1 MSLPWFKANTA
12 RALAWRDVRIGEG
25 RQATAAE
32 AYAELMALLVVGRL
46 QTMGL
51 STVATSLG
59 WTRGRLRRRLAEWGR
74 DVQQVNTTPPW
85 WRTPPGEVE
94 PTLSEGGVQQTDS
107 KRTPGEPSRARS
119 SLEEDS
125 DSEDSLSGKPD
136 DVSPARQVWLHWKQY
151 HPRAR
156 KLREADA
163 RKIRGRLAE
172 DDLETCLLVAD
183 WVHLA
188 PDAAYFRGENDQQTV
203 YTGCATLFKADKWSQ
218 RVDRAQRWDE
228 QGRPD
233 TSTPSKPRPVPPP
246 VTSMGRWEEERRLKR
261 EAYEREQAELME
273 RIRET
278 AKHDPEYAKMMGL
291 A

>member
-25 RQATAAE
+25 RQATEAE

-94 PTLSEGGVQQTDS
+94 PTSSASGVQQTDS

-119 SLEEDS
+119 SKEKEVEG
-125 DSEDSLSGKPD
+125 EDSLSGKPD
-136 DVSPARQVWLHWKQY
+136 EVSPARQVWLHWKQY

-188 PDAAYFRGENDQQTV
+188 PDAAYFRGENDQGTV
-203 YTGCATLFKADKWSQ
+203 YTGCATLYKADKWSQ
-218 RVDRAQRWDE
+218 RVERAQRWDE

-233 TSTPSKPRPVPPP
+233 KLASGSKDPPWLAAWLAQDDAPDLRVVP
-246 VTSMGRWEEERRLKR
+246 GG
-261 EAYEREQAELME
+261 
-273 RIRET
+273 
-278 AKHDPEYAKMMGL
+278 D
-291 A
+291 